1 MATETWPSTP
11 GFPQVPLF
19 QGFAQSEKT
28 ATIRSPM
35 GYGPAKVRRRTTAA
49 IQPVNISLM
58 LSSADKDTLI
68 TFYDVTVRGGSER
81 FNWIDHLKGGA
92 VEYRFTAPIQWS
104 PRSCD
109 LWLAVMNFEIL
120 P

>member
-1 MATETWPSTP
+1 MASWPSP
-11 GFPQVPLF
+11 PFPQVLLV
-19 QGFAQSEKT
+19 QGFAQREQT

-49 IQPVNISLM
+49 IDPVNGSLV
-58 LSSADKDTLI
+58 LVGADKDTLI
-68 TFYDVTVRGGSER
+68 AFYDTTLLGGTQP
-81 FNWIDHLKGGA
+81 FDYQDFLNGGPA
-92 VEYRFTAPIQWS
+92 SYRFTSPIQWS
-104 PRSCD
+104 PRGPD

>member
-1 MATETWPSTP
+1 MATETWPITL
-11 GFPQVPLF
+11 PQVPLY
-19 QGFAQSEKT
+19 QGFAQTEKT

-49 IQPVNISLM
+49 IQPVNASLM
-58 LSSADKDTLI
+58 LSTTEKDTLLN
-68 TFYDVTVRGGSER
+68 FYDVTVRGGSDR
-81 FNWIDHLKGGA
+81 FNWIDHLTGA
-92 VEYRFTAPIQWS
+92 TVEYRFTAPIQWF

-109 LWLAVMNFEIL
+109 LWMALLNLEIL